1 MGNII
6 WYVFFF
12 PNSIV
17 EEEEERPAD
26 RDVGMEA
33 GSGHKNVLAYGAQ
46 GGFFFFLGRLGSMA
60 Y

>member
-1 MGNII
+1 MF
-6 WYVFFF
+6 FFF

-17 EEEEERPAD
+17 EEEEEERPAD

-46 GGFFFFLGRLGSMA
+46 GGFFFFFGRLGSMA